1 VHRLSPGSEPPG
13 GSFRVEHEDAGPVLH
28 LVGDVDEP
36 LVQQMR
42 AAGLEERE
50 LVAVQVAAVGYI
62 DSTGL
67 SMLVRWAQSAAREGR
82 PAVLRSA
89 SPRFRKVLDLAG
101 ISVLFAH
108 EDDGRGLPPGAGA
121 GTPADEGDPA

>member
-1 VHRLSPGSEPPG
+1 MQRLGSGSEPPSG
-13 GSFRVEHEDAGPVLH
+13 DFRVVQEDAGPVLH
-28 LVGDVDEP
+28 LLGDVDEP
-36 LVQQMR
+36 LVQSMR
-42 AAGLEERE
+42 AAGLDERD

-67 SMLVRWAQSAAREGR
+67 SLLVRWAQSAARNGR

-101 ISVLFAH
+101 ISVLFVLA
-108 EDDGRGLPPGAGA
+108 DDGRG
-121 GTPADEGDPA
+121 

>member
-1 VHRLSPGSEPPG
+1 MDRVSAGSERPS

-36 LVQQMR
+36 LVQQVR
-42 AAGLEERE
+42 AAGLDERE
-50 LVAVQVAAVGYI
+50 LVAVQVGSVGYI
-62 DSTGL
+62 DSAGL
-67 SMLVRWAQSAAREGR
+67 TMLVRWARSAAGEGR

-101 ISVLFAH
+101 ISVLFTH
-108 EDDGRGLPPGAGA
+108 EDDGRA
-121 GTPADEGDPA
+121 

>member
-13 GSFRVEHEDAGPVLH
+13 GSFRVEHGDTGPVLH
-28 LVGDVDEP
+28 LAGDVDEP

-42 AAGLEERE
+42 ATGLDERE
-50 LVAVQVAAVGYI
+50 LVAVQVASVGYI

-67 SMLVRWAQSAAREGR
+67 SLLVRWAQSAAHHGR
-82 PAVLRSA
+82 PAELRSA

-101 ISVLFAH
+101 ISVLFVLA
-108 EDDGRGLPPGAGA
+108 DDGRA
-121 GTPADEGDPA
+121 